1 MQLGLCAYRPVV
13 RPAPAAMGRRNPPS
27 RGSYRDGGVFAD
39 GYRAHKARRG
49 HEPGA
54 VISSIRDA
62 GRCSRLRSD
71 AIMADLP
78 SESRH
83 LDVGEDE
90 LVAIPR
96 LAEQVGVTPRVLR
109 YWEEEGLISPTRE
122 HGKLRYSPRDVA
134 IARLTKRLLDGGAS
148 VDALRM
154 LKELSEREIRRAGEA
169 AVEPLLSELAL
180 RLLYQRKA
188 FREVAGMGEEHYPV
202 GDPKS
207 RGDGPDP
214 PPRPGPRGDKKHK
227 KRKKDKKGPRPPGPQ
242 GREIEI
248 EA

>member
-1 MQLGLCAYRPVV
+1 
-13 RPAPAAMGRRNPPS
+13 
-27 RGSYRDGGVFAD
+27 
-39 GYRAHKARRG
+39 
-49 HEPGA
+49 
-54 VISSIRDA
+54 
-62 GRCSRLRSD
+62 
-71 AIMADLP
+71 MADLP
-78 SESRH
+78 RESRH
-83 LDVGEDE
+83 LDVADDE

-148 VDALRM
+148 VDGLRM

-180 RLLYQRKA
+180 RLLYQRKV
-188 FREVAGMGEEHYPV
+188 FREVTGMGEEHYPV

-207 RGDGPDP
+207 RGHGPDP
-214 PPRPGPRGDKKHK
+214 PPRPGPKGDKKHK

-242 GREIEI
+242 GREIEQSSNSNVVRRSLRA
-248 EA
+248 ESPAS